1 MEAYLNIIIFFV
13 LLTLG
18 YVFGQSLEKNHYRS
32 IIKRESQLRSIPVI
46 ASKILP
52 EEFLP
57 CQTEMVSGNVVIS
70 VDYFKKF
77 VAGLRSIVGGR
88 MASYESLIDRA
99 RREAILRMQQEAKG
113 LNADYVF
120 NIKMETSSIS
130 KGSQNSIG
138 SVEVL
143 AYGTAIIIEKDAAK
157 QTPSK
162 DGLSKNEISGN
173 DAAAIN
179 FRTT

>member
-1 MEAYLNIIIFFV
+1 MQAYLEIIIFV
-13 LLTLG
+13 ALLALG
-18 YVFGQSLEKNHYRS
+18 YLFGHSIEKRHYRS
-32 IIKRESQLRSIPVI
+32 IIKRESQLQSLPVI

-52 EEFLP
+52 DEFLP
-57 CQTEMVSGNVVIS
+57 CQTQMVTGNVVIS

-99 RREAILRMQQEAKG
+99 RREAVLRMKQEAKK
-113 LNADYVF
+113 LNANYVF

-130 KGSQNSIG
+130 KGAENSIG

-143 AYGTAIIIEKDAAK
+143 AYGTAVIIEKASTTQSPTK
-157 QTPSK
+157 EKP
-162 DGLSKNEISGN
+162 LEIN
-173 DAAAIN
+173 LHTA
-179 FRTT
+179 

>member
-1 MEAYLNIIIFFV
+1 MGNYIDIIVFFG
-13 LLTLG
+13 LLALG
-18 YVFGQSLEKNHYRS
+18 YLFGQSREKSHYRS
-32 IIKRESQLRSIPVI
+32 IIKRESQLSSIPVI

-52 EEFLP
+52 DEFLP
-57 CQTEMVSGNVVIS
+57 CQTELVSGNVVIS

-99 RREAILRMQQEAKG
+99 RREAVLRMKQDAKR
-113 LNADYVF
+113 LHADYVF

-130 KGSQNSIG
+130 KGRENSIG

-143 AYGTAIIIEKDAAK
+143 AYGTAVVIEKANKPA
-157 QTPSK
+157 
-162 DGLSKNEISGN
+162 NELPKE
-173 DAAAIN
+173 DTAEFN
-179 FRTT
+179 FRPA